1 LIQVIDSRWFRS
13 ACIAGALFMAAVLLF
28 GAERIGEINQ
38 VPNWLHK
45 VEHFFY
51 YGIMAVL
58 VAHGV
63 GRRFLWI
70 AIAAAPLVG
79 ALDEWHQ
86 LYVPGRNSSVYDWMV
101 DAAGTIAAVYGYW
114 RIKKP

>member
-1 LIQVIDSRWFRS
+1 
-13 ACIAGALFMAAVLLF
+13 MAAVLLF
-28 GAERIGEINQ
+28 GAERIGEVNL
-38 VPNWLHK
+38 VPHWLHK

-70 AIAAAPLVG
+70 ALAAVPLVG

-86 LYVPGRNSSVYDWMV
+86 YYVPGRDSSVYDLMV
-101 DAAGTIAAVYGYW
+101 DALASFLAVYVYCRWTGVRD
-114 RIKKP
+114 RIVKRELRRR